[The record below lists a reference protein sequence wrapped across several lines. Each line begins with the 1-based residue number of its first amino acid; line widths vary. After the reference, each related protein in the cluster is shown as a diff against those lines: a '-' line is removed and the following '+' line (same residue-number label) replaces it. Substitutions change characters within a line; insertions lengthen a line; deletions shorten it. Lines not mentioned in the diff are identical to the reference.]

1 MPLFEVSGRHF
12 FTRSRSA
19 VKCAPSKDCGRSGRR
34 RASACDGPGISLLL
48 SLSLF
53 DFLQDIPA
61 VDNQNLSRNVGS
73 FG

>member
-1 MPLFEVSGRHF
+1 MRFRAAIF

-19 VKCAPSKDCGRSGRR
+19 VKCALSKDCGRSGRLL
-34 RASACDGPGISLLL
+34 ALACDGPGILLL
-48 SLSLF
+48 LFLSLF

-61 VDNQNLSRNVGS
+61 VDNQNLPRNVGS